1 MPGESSLPI
10 QYYPDDFADL
20 NLQFQ
25 AIAMPDPCVV
35 FFAERTFVIDSVVLT
50 TITAQSGQTITLR
63 ISQDPASTTATAVGV
78 LDMGTVAGSRLVI
91 STDEAPYTV
100 SNAGVVG
107 TSATSV
113 RLNSNENTI
122 PAGSYLIL
130 DPSTTVSWRG
140 YIQVRLR
147 SRQK

>member
-1 MPGESSLPI
+1 MPGEASLPV

-25 AIAMPDPCVV
+25 AIQMPDPCVV
-35 FFAERTFVIDSVVLT
+35 FFAERAFVIDSVVLT
-50 TITAQSGQTITLR
+50 TVTAQASQTITLR
-63 ISQDPASTTATAVGV
+63 ISTDPTNVTATAVGV
-78 LDMGTVAGSRLVI
+78 LDMGTAAGSRLYI

-100 SNAGVVG
+100 SSTGVVG

-130 DPSTTVSWRG
+130 DPSAAVSWRG
-140 YIQVRLR
+140 YIQIRLR
-147 SRQK
+147 SRLK

>member
-1 MPGESSLPI
+1 MPGEASLPV

-25 AIAMPDPCVV
+25 AIQMPDPCVV
-35 FFAERTFVIDSVVLT
+35 FFAERSHVIDSVVLT
-50 TITAQSGQTITLR
+50 TITAQASQTITLR
-63 ISQDPASTTATAVGV
+63 ISTDPTNVTATAVGV
-78 LDMGTVAGSRLVI
+78 LDMGTAAGSRLYI

-100 SNAGVVG
+100 SSTGVVG

-130 DPSTTVSWRG
+130 DPSAAVSWRG
-140 YIQVRLR
+140 YIQIRLR
-147 SRQK
+147 SRLK